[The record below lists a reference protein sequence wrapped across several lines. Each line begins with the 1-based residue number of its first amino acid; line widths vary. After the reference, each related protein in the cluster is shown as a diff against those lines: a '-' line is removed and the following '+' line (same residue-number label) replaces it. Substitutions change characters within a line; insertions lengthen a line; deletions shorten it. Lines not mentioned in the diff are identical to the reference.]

1 MKKTQRLEARR
12 NIKAQLSSFISIVV
26 IAMLAVTVYL
36 GIAYSSR
43 AMDENVSH
51 YYNLVNTQDL
61 QVFSAALLT
70 PEDAEAIRALDGV
83 TDVEGSFETVAW
95 VPAEEDVVNVTVFSL
110 PERVSAPQITRGR
123 VPRTDDECIIEAMLS
138 KKLGLS
144 MGDTIHLQNISGGL
158 PPLMTK
164 GDFTITG
171 IFEHPDHVTDKIDIT
186 PYVIVTDGVFDQSLL
201 EGNWSRLRIRLAD
214 MPENRFTSAYTR
226 AVAPVEQQVKELSA
240 ERMPIR
246 VQQVHETYSSRIDD
260 GEEQLAEAKLK
271 LDDAEQQLA
280 DGEKQ
285 LEDSRTQITEGEK
298 ELADARQKLRD
309 GQAQIADGEKQL
321 ADGEKQVADGEKQF
335 ADAEQQIA
343 DGEAQLRD
351 GEQKIADAEQ
361 QLADGEKEYAD
372 GEKKILDGEQ
382 QIADA
387 EKQIA
392 DGEVQLR
399 DGEQQIADGEV
410 QLRDGEQKLADG
422 EKEYADGE
430 KKILDGEQQFADA
443 EKQIADGEAQ
453 LRDGE
458 KKIADAEQQLADG
471 EKQYADGEAQYAE
484 GEKKIA
490 DGEQQLADAEKKL
503 AEAKSHEDEYQAQY
517 NKGLQDL
524 ADAERRLNLAPGQL
538 ADAELKLINARRQL
552 DEVRNEMDSIYY
564 DVKDLHLPKPS
575 PEMVEDLK
583 QEIRNHYGSRYDS
596 YLNEIPDNFFDLP
609 EDQQLWIIH
618 EVVGYNAKEAEWE
631 RGRIDYYYSG
641 EEYLDGLTA
650 YENGKKKLEA
660 ATNAMQQLEDAETQ
674 IEEKKAEL
682 EEGKQQLIESRQKL
696 DESRQQLEDGRKEL
710 EDGKKELEEKRQELE
725 DGKKQLE
732 EKRQE
737 LEDGKKQLA
746 ESRQKLEDGRKELEE
761 KRQELEDGKKQL
773 EEKRQE
779 LEDGKKQLEEKRQEL
794 EDGKKQLLES
804 RQKLDD
810 SRQQLEDGKK
820 ELEEKRQELEDGKTQ
835 LEEKRQELEDGKTQ
849 LEESRQ
855 QLEDARQQLSEG
867 YREYKEN
874 QKKLED
880 GKKQLADGEKE
891 FAEKKQEYEDGLKQY
906 RENRSRL
913 DQLESQIDDIDSL
926 NWMVLTNRSNG
937 GFIYAEAN
945 SKNLSSLS
953 SSFSLMFVAIAALV
967 IYASVSRM
975 VDEQSTLVGTT
986 KALGFYNKE
995 VQYKYLMF
1003 GLLSTMTGVVAGI
1016 LIAYFVLQS
1025 LVLKMYA
1032 PYYTMPQAP
1041 RCFLVGPTVMLFI
1054 GGILVAFLAVIFA
1067 SYKLIKVPAVELMKG
1082 KTPDVNRA
1090 ARTKNSGN
1098 LYTRLITLN
1107 MLSDPTRVIV
1117 TIVSIAGCCILL
1129 MVGFTLKF
1137 GQDRVVSRQYG
1148 EVLTFDAEL
1157 RYDPDSPTVEDE
1169 LIQLFGRKNIDYLRV
1184 SQESRAF
1191 SDGDDLSACTLICAD
1206 PDDLPGWYNLRDA
1219 RTMETLAEAES
1230 GVLITKRMHETYA
1243 VSEGDTITFYSTSMT
1258 PYKASV
1264 AGVFNNY
1271 FGQLTFVS
1279 PDAYREIFETDPVHN
1294 CFYLKLNGND
1304 FKSLRRACRLYDG
1317 FLSLSDA
1324 ASRREQ
1330 IENTAKAMNVLIIVM
1345 IAMAGMM
1352 SWFILDNL
1360 SGSYMIRKKK
1370 ELTIM
1375 RVNGFTTKECIWYAA
1390 TELIITTILGIL
1402 IGVPLGAAF
1411 GYRVIR
1417 LVEQSYMQM
1426 DRTLDIRSIIFSVLI
1441 TAVFSMIING
1451 RALSQIRSLKLSD
1464 AAN

>member
-1 MKKTQRLEARR
+1 
-12 NIKAQLSSFISIVV
+12 
-26 IAMLAVTVYL
+26 
-36 GIAYSSR
+36 
-43 AMDENVSH
+43 
-51 YYNLVNTQDL
+51 
-61 QVFSAALLT
+61 
-70 PEDAEAIRALDGV
+70 
-83 TDVEGSFETVAW
+83 
-95 VPAEEDVVNVTVFSL
+95 
-110 PERVSAPQITRGR
+110 
-123 VPRTDDECIIEAMLS
+123 
-138 KKLGLS
+138 
-144 MGDTIHLQNISGGL
+144 
-158 PPLMTK
+158 
-164 GDFTITG
+164 
-171 IFEHPDHVTDKIDIT
+171 
-186 PYVIVTDGVFDQSLL
+186 
-201 EGNWSRLRIRLAD
+201 
-214 MPENRFTSAYTR
+214 
-226 AVAPVEQQVKELSA
+226 
-240 ERMPIR
+240 
-246 VQQVHETYSSRIDD
+246 
-260 GEEQLAEAKLK
+260 
-271 LDDAEQQLA
+271 
-280 DGEKQ
+280 
-285 LEDSRTQITEGEK
+285 
-298 ELADARQKLRD
+298 
-309 GQAQIADGEKQL
+309 
-321 ADGEKQVADGEKQF
+321 
-335 ADAEQQIA
+335 
-343 DGEAQLRD
+343 
-351 GEQKIADAEQ
+351 
-361 QLADGEKEYAD
+361 
-372 GEKKILDGEQ
+372 
-382 QIADA
+382 
-387 EKQIA
+387 
-392 DGEVQLR
+392 
-399 DGEQQIADGEV
+399 
-410 QLRDGEQKLADG
+410 
-422 EKEYADGE
+422 
-430 KKILDGEQQFADA
+430 
-443 EKQIADGEAQ
+443 
-453 LRDGE
+453 
-458 KKIADAEQQLADG
+458 
-471 EKQYADGEAQYAE
+471 
-484 GEKKIA
+484 
-490 DGEQQLADAEKKL
+490 
-503 AEAKSHEDEYQAQY
+503 
-517 NKGLQDL
+517 
-524 ADAERRLNLAPGQL
+524 
-538 ADAELKLINARRQL
+538 
-552 DEVRNEMDSIYY
+552 
-564 DVKDLHLPKPS
+564 
-575 PEMVEDLK
+575 
-583 QEIRNHYGSRYDS
+583 
-596 YLNEIPDNFFDLP
+596 
-609 EDQQLWIIH
+609 
-618 EVVGYNAKEAEWE
+618 
-631 RGRIDYYYSG
+631 
-641 EEYLDGLTA
+641 
-650 YENGKKKLEA
+650 
-660 ATNAMQQLEDAETQ
+660 
-674 IEEKKAEL
+674 
-682 EEGKQQLIESRQKL
+682 
-696 DESRQQLEDGRKEL
+696 
-710 EDGKKELEEKRQELE
+710 
-725 DGKKQLE
+725 
-732 EKRQE
+732 
-737 LEDGKKQLA
+737 
-746 ESRQKLEDGRKELEE
+746 
-761 KRQELEDGKKQL
+761 
-773 EEKRQE
+773 
-779 LEDGKKQLEEKRQEL
+779 
-794 EDGKKQLLES
+794 
-804 RQKLDD
+804 
-810 SRQQLEDGKK
+810 
-820 ELEEKRQELEDGKTQ
+820 
-835 LEEKRQELEDGKTQ
+835 
-849 LEESRQ
+849 
-855 QLEDARQQLSEG
+855 
-867 YREYKEN
+867 
-874 QKKLED
+874 
-880 GKKQLADGEKE
+880 
-891 FAEKKQEYEDGLKQY
+891 
-906 RENRSRL
+906 
-913 DQLESQIDDIDSL
+913 
-926 NWMVLTNRSNG
+926 MVLTNRSNG

-975 VDEQSTLVGTT
+975 VDEQSALVGTT

-1041 RCFLVGPTVMLFI
+1041 RCFLIGPTVMLFI

-1082 KTPDVNRA
+1082 KTPDVKRT

-1426 DRTLDIRSIIFSVLI
+1426 DRTLDIRSIIFSVLNAD
-1441 TAVFSMIING
+1441 TLFLA
-1451 RALSQIRSLKLSD
+1451 Q
-1464 AAN
+1464 